1 MSIELVFWGG
11 LGLIC
16 CSFANV
22 LINREGKSTILGRS
36 ACPQCGRTLEW
47 YELFPVLSFVFL
59 LARCRTC
66 RARISWQY
74 PTVETLTAVL
84 FLVIGLSSLPLMFR
98 LLGCAIAFF
107 LVAIA
112 VYDLKTTV
120 IPDRWSY
127 SFAAL
132 AFVYGAIAFPS
143 GGLGDFS
150 LFAVS
155 GPLVAAPLAFLWLVS
170 HGRWMGLGDAK
181 FMLGAGW
188 LLGIWGGYLALMIA
202 FVSGAF
208 VGVALIGITRLGM
221 MASPL
226 TMKSEVPFGPFLIL
240 ALCVVWFSAA
250 YDLPLQAVILDFLSL
265 SSWS

>member
-1 MSIELVFWGG
+1 MFIELVFWGG

-16 CSFANV
+16 GSFANV
-22 LINREGKSTILGRS
+22 LINREGKGVVSGRS
-36 ACPQCGRTLEW
+36 KCPQCDRTLEW

-59 LARCRTC
+59 LGRCRTC

-74 PTVETLTAVL
+74 PAVETLTAAL
-84 FLVIGLSSLPLMFR
+84 FLIVGLSPLPLALR
-98 LLGCAIAFF
+98 ILGSAIAFF

-112 VYDLKTTV
+112 VYDLKTTI
-120 IPDRWSY
+120 IPDMWSY

-132 AFVYGAIAFPS
+132 AFVYGSIAFPS
-143 GGLGDFS
+143 VGLSDFS

-155 GPLVAAPLAFLWLVS
+155 GPLVAAPLVFLWLIS
-170 HGRWMGLGDAK
+170 GGRWMGLGDAK

-188 LLGIWGGYLALMIA
+188 LLGIWGGYFALMVA
-202 FVSGAF
+202 FVSGALI
-208 VGVALIGITRLGM
+208 GALLIGITRLGIGIRQ
-221 MASPL
+221 L
-226 TMKSEVPFGPFLIL
+226 TMKSEVPFGPFLVL

-250 YDLPLQAVILDFLSL
+250 YDLPLQAAVLDFLSW